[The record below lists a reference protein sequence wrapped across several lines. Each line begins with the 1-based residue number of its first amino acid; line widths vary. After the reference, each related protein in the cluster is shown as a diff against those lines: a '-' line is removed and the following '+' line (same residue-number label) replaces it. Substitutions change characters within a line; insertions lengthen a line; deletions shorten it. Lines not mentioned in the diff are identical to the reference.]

1 MFEFLAGY
9 VTENFSQSIAWLCV
23 LGRKIIVW
31 FSDFKSET
39 KRQATKPRGYNAGG
53 LLFIA
58 STKLTDIIM
67 KFVQFSFSSFDVSH
81 LFITKNRLD
90 PLSSVFFPMY
100 CQNFARF

>member
-1 MFEFLAGY
+1 MFEFLADY

-39 KRQATKPRGYNAGG
+39 KRQATKPRGYNAR
-53 LLFIA
+53 LLLIA

-67 KFVQFSFSSFDVSH
+67 KFVQFSFSS
-81 LFITKNRLD
+81 LT
-90 PLSSVFFPMY
+90 
-100 CQNFARF
+100 